1 MKHIARCGLLL
12 ALLLPAAAHAD
23 PASATTQREIA
34 ALLHALGSSQCA
46 FFRNG
51 TWYDSEK
58 AEDHLKRKLDYFERK
73 GLLST
78 SDTFIDEAASR
89 SSMSGKPYE
98 VRCQGQSAQPS
109 ADWLKRTLKEL
120 RKRGIDSAH

>member
-1 MKHIARCGLLL
+1 MTRTLRYLLML
-12 ALLLPAAAHAD
+12 SLVACVGAHAEADVSTTRGEITALL
-23 PASATTQREIA
+23 Q
-34 ALLHALGSSQCA
+34 ALGASQCE

-78 SDTFIDEAASR
+78 TDAFIDDAASQ
-89 SSMSGKPYE
+89 SSMSGKAYQ
-98 VRCQGQSAQPS
+98 VRCQGQSALPS
-109 ADWLKRTLKEL
+109 ADWLKRKLEEL
-120 RKRGIDSAH
+120 RKGGVDSAR